1 MKGFTLG
8 IALVLVMP
16 LAALAHSI
24 CPACQAHGN
33 SDGRLIGT
41 DFSGGTL
48 TGSDAGL
55 TLTGSTLT
63 QVQGISGA
71 DLGTVTLQTGGLLSG
86 SLQGG
91 GSFAGG
97 GSFVVTVD
105 PNVLGGQMRGGGILF
120 SGTFVSPVVF
130 SPFYGDYP
138 GYYLLQGTAD
148 GRWWNGTSG
157 QAFVALD
164 YYGAFNS
171 NGVFTMTF
179 LGGQAIINPE
189 PGTLGLFVTGL
200 IGIGAAIRRK
210 MRL

>member
-1 MKGFTLG
+1 MKGFVLG
-8 IALVLVMP
+8 IALVLTMP
-16 LAALAHSI
+16 LAAFGHSI
-24 CPACQAHGN
+24 CPACQPYSN
-33 SDGRLIGT
+33 SDGRPIGT

-71 DLGTVTLQTGGLLSG
+71 DLGTVTLQTGGLWSG

-91 GSFAGG
+91 GSFSGTG
-97 GSFVVTVD
+97 SSFVVTVN

-120 SGTFVSPVVF
+120 SGTFVSPIIF
-130 SPFYGDYP
+130 SAFYGYP
-138 GYYLLQGTAD
+138 GYYLLQGTAN

-164 YYGAFNS
+164 YYGSFNS

-200 IGIGAAIRRK
+200 IGMGGAIRRK
-210 MRL
+210 MRP